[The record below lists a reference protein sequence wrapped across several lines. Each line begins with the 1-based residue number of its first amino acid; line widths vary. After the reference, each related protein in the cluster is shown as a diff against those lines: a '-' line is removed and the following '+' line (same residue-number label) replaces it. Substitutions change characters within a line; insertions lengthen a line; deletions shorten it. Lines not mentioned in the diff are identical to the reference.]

1 MRIPTVAMAAGSLA
15 LLAAAAS
22 PLLPVQAQTSG
33 HHNSCERKFDAAQR
47 QDMESFRDYDREA
60 FVDVHHPDAV
70 SVFAAGVVA
79 VGRDEIM
86 EALDG
91 YFRDKVAEMELDR
104 GDPRGARLQD
114 RGHRLSD
121 AHRAARPHSARTQ
134 HGHLLLRA
142 RSVARGLRSGDR
154 HRASGDRRLSISGG
168 PEPPGQGVL
177 QT

>member
-33 HHNSCERKFDAAQR
+33 HHNNCERKFDAAQR
-47 QDMESFRDYDREA
+47 QNMESFRDYDREA

-114 RGHRLSD
+114 GVIVYQTLIERPGLTRHALNTVTYSYEHGRWLVVSD
-121 AHRAARPHSARTQ
+121 QGTA
-134 HGHLLLRA
+134 
-142 RSVARGLRSGDR
+142 
-154 HRASGDRRLSISGG
+154 I
-168 PEPPGQGVL
+168 EPPETDG
-177 QT
+177 